1 MPRRAAASL
10 AIVTLAVVLPGGSRF
25 AAAVEKVPDVTLG
38 PGSADAARRVDAD
51 IAEVTVFSDRARV
64 RRRGRAPSGTRL
76 VRFPDL
82 PGATFIDT
90 VRVSTSAGRIIRV
103 EAVPVERE
111 RLSIADAAKLLD
123 QLDAANDSI
132 VALEDRARLDQWEV
146 DLLTRL
152 APAAPVPEEKR
163 EGRKGP
169 PLDAGAWWRALDFVT
184 GRADAARARLARV
197 ADERRDLTDKRDRVL
212 AELGKLNQGGF
223 AQRAVQVVAVLEAAG
238 SAPLDLELEYF
249 LPGAHWKPVYDLH
262 FAPARGQVRLET
274 AAVVVQATGEDWQQ
288 AALSF
293 STAIPG
299 RGIDLPELL
308 TWTLGERG
316 EFVPQMRPRVTPPVA
331 PTFPPPAIAPV
342 RSDAEALQAELVRQ
356 RLAHLSLPP
365 VGGELIATNKDQVSG
380 KGSKQTEMD
389 EDHDGIP
396 DDQDFEPGE
405 PPPAPPPSPR
415 FWGGRKSPLASA
427 PAVSRRVSRDVMA
440 EESEDVNGYAEAP
453 APSSYSYRAPPR
465 VVPLAL
471 SEPLSV
477 RRPPSFSDPYLPA
490 VSAGGL
496 DYVYRAPTPS
506 TIASSGKEIHI
517 PLASQTFSTAA
528 FYQATPALAT
538 TAFLRARVRND
549 GKRPLLRGPAAIFSD
564 GELVGQGELET
575 TGPGGNIE
583 LPLGADQD
591 IRLVRQVHP
600 STRTTGVIIKSDETT
615 YDVQIQVGNYKKQP
629 AVIEVID
636 QVPRAARGDVE
647 VKALASDPAVLGPP
661 DADGVVRWRLELP
674 PGGTRTIWFRYQ
686 IVRPKDWK
694 LYQR

>member
-1 MPRRAAASL
+1 MLIWLVGSPPAVAA
-10 AIVTLAVVLPGGSRF
+10 
-25 AAAVEKVPDVTLG
+25 EKVPDVTLG
-38 PGSADAARRVDAD
+38 PGSADAAQHVDAG

-64 RRRGRAPSGTRL
+64 RRRGRAPGGARL

-90 VRVSTSAGRIIRV
+90 IRVATSAGRIIRV
-103 EAVPVERE
+103 EATPVERE
-111 RLSIADAAKLLD
+111 RLSIAEAAKLLD
-123 QLDAANDSI
+123 QLDAADDQI
-132 VALEDRARLDQWEV
+132 AAFEDRARLDQWEV

-152 APAAPVPEEKR
+152 APAAPVSEEKR

-169 PLDAGAWWRALDFVT
+169 PLDVGSWWHALDFVT
-184 GRADAARARLARV
+184 GRAGEARARLARV
-197 ADERRDLTDKRDRVL
+197 PDERREL
-212 AELGKLNQGGF
+212 AEKRERLVAELDRLNQGGF
-223 AQRAVQVVAVLEAAG
+223 AQRVVQVVAVLEAAG
-238 SAPLDLELEYF
+238 SGAPADLELEYF
-249 LPGAHWKPVYDLH
+249 LPGARWKPIYDLH

-308 TWTLGERG
+308 TWTLGERN
-316 EFVPQMRPRVTPPVA
+316 EFVPQMRPRTTPPEA
-331 PTFPPPAIAPV
+331 TTFPPPVVVPT

-356 RLAHLSLPP
+356 RLARAFGGPS
-365 VGGELIATNKDQVSG
+365 GGEVGAKNKKMERDKAG
-380 KGSKQTEMD
+380 WD
-389 EDHDGIP
+389 EDHDGIA
-396 DDQDFEPGE
+396 DEQDFEP
-405 PPPAPPPSPR
+405 PAAPPPPPPR
-415 FWGGRKSPLASA
+415 RFALGRKSPLASA
-427 PAVSRRVSRDVMA
+427 PAVRSRSAAAPAMASSRMEEA
-440 EESEDVNGYAEAP
+440 EVESGYAAEAEVSSSS
-453 APSSYSYRAPPR
+453 SSYRPPT
-465 VVPLAL
+465 VVALAL
-471 SEPLSV
+471 SEPVSV
-477 RRPPSFSDPYLPA
+477 RRPPSFGDPYLPA

-506 TIASSGKEIHI
+506 TLASNGKELRI
-517 PLASQTFSTAA
+517 PLASQTFSAAA

-591 IRLVRQVHP
+591 IRLVRQVRP
-600 STRTTGVIIKSDETT
+600 TTKTTGLLIKSDETT

-629 AVIEVID
+629 ALVEVID
-636 QVPRAARGDVE
+636 QLPRPARGDVQ
-647 VKALASDPAVLGPP
+647 VKALGSDPAAVGPP
-661 DADGVVRWRLELP
+661 DADGVVRWRLELA
-674 PGGTRTIWFRYQ
+674 PGATRTVWFRYL